1 MKSGSK
7 HIQLKWRSV
16 QNVKIILVTHWYH
29 HELPPWSSSI
39 MLISRCSTH
48 KMLIWFHQ
56 HCLLLEV
63 APCCQY
69 TITVLSPQ
77 LVQSLGY
84 CIREHCLVSDSVV
97 GIEWWWE
104 GWYSV
109 GGANVRERVIIHST
123 RRDIVMWHWLSIIQ
137 CSWNIVMWHWLS
149 IIQCS
154 WNIVM
159 WHWLSIIQCSWN
171 IVMWHWLSIIQCSWN
186 IVMWHWLCITYYM
199 VEYVWW
205 RGYCTHRSV
214 TQRSIV

>member
-1 MKSGSK
+1 MEIFKHDQSLSRDRTVLHCLVQHHPADKNSGVNFPMLFSCMKSGSK
-7 HIQLKWRSV
+7 HIQLKWKSV

-77 LVQSLGY
+77 LVQSLSY

-97 GIEWWWE
+97 GIE
-104 GWYSV
+104 
-109 GGANVRERVIIHST
+109 
-123 RRDIVMWHWLSIIQ
+123 
-137 CSWNIVMWHWLS
+137 
-149 IIQCS
+149 
-154 WNIVM
+154 
-159 WHWLSIIQCSWN
+159 
-171 IVMWHWLSIIQCSWN
+171 
-186 IVMWHWLCITYYM
+186 
-199 VEYVWW
+199 
-205 RGYCTHRSV
+205 
-214 TQRSIV
+214 